1 MLVAQL
7 RLESFLTEVEKMY
20 HGIFPEEVKTWQ
32 QKGAVLVD
40 VREPWEYSQG
50 HVPSAKNIPLS
61 QLFKRV
67 EEVPDNVV
75 LVCAS
80 GNRSGQAAHYLSE
93 HGYQSVAN
101 LMGGTY
107 GWRGRG
113 LPLEE

>member
-1 MLVAQL
+1 
-7 RLESFLTEVEKMY
+7 MY
-20 HGIFPEEVKTWQ
+20 QDIFPEEVKTWKN
-32 QKGAVLVD
+32 KGATLVD

-50 HVPSAKNIPLS
+50 HLPGTKNVPLS
-61 QLFKRV
+61 QLYQRV
-67 EEVPDNVV
+67 NEVPDNVV

-93 HGYQSVAN
+93 HGYQTVAN

-107 GWRGRG
+107 GWQQRG